1 MQHAH
6 TSSAYEAPPAVSH
19 DAAVAPWLVPV
30 ASGPRRLSS
39 ESLLGGAREVEIDH
53 QGSIYR
59 LKITSLGKLI
69 LTK

>member
-6 TSSAYEAPPAVSH
+6 TPAFEAHPVSH
-19 DAAVAPWLVPV
+19 DVAVAPWLVP
-30 ASGPRRLSS
+30 AATGPKRLSS
-39 ESLLGGAREVEIDH
+39 ESLLSGAREVEIDH
-53 QGSIYR
+53 QGAIYR